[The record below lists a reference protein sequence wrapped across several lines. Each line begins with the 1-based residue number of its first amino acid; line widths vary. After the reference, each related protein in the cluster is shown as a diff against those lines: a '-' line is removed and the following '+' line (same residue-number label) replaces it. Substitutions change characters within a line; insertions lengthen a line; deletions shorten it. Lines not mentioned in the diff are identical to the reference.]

1 MKERFAQRRWES
13 VISVTTFRPEHQLDS
28 ISLWPY
34 LPTFQRLAL
43 ALAIGMF
50 AGLEREHRG
59 KEAGLRTFAFIALI
73 GCVGALIGADFAL
86 MSVALTGVLIVLL
99 NVQTIRAG
107 EGTELT
113 TSAALLLTALAGVLA
128 GEGHTL
134 TPTALAVATAA
145 LLAWKQPLHKFSLG
159 LTDSELRSAILL
171 AILAFVV
178 YPVLPRGF
186 VDRWDL
192 LDLKAAWLIVM
203 LIAGIGFINY
213 VLLKMYGAKGVALAG
228 FLGGIVNSTV
238 TVTEMATRDRDSGGA
253 LTSVA
258 YAGILLATVA
268 SVLRNAVLLILLAP
282 ATLVA
287 GVFAYALMICAGLA
301 LLFMRYWSVRATE
314 APGPNHPAIPITSP
328 FSITSAIKYGL
339 VFLALQVTGILGQRL
354 LGHAGFYFVSI
365 IGGIAS
371 SASAVASAA
380 LLAAH
385 GTITPSVAAV
395 GAVLATS
402 VSVLSN
408 VVIAARVSRDTS
420 LKKHL
425 TLEMTMLA
433 LLGIVGVVVQS
444 AFASFT
450 TPR

>member
-1 MKERFAQRRWES
+1 
-13 VISVTTFRPEHQLDS
+13 LDS

-43 ALAIGMF
+43 ALAIGLF

-59 KEAGLRTFAFIALI
+59 KEAGLRTFAFVALI
-73 GCVGALIGADFAL
+73 GCVGALLGESFAL
-86 MSVALTGVLIVLL
+86 LSVALTGVLVVLL
-99 NVQTIRAG
+99 NMQTIRAG

-113 TSAALLLTALAGVLA
+113 TSTALLLTALAGVLA

-134 TPTALAVATAA
+134 TPTALAVVTAA

-186 VDRWDL
+186 IDRWDL
-192 LDLKAAWLIVM
+192 VDLRAAWVIVM
-203 LIAGIGFINY
+203 LIAGIGFVNY
-213 VLLKMYGAKGVALAG
+213 ILLKMYGAKGVAFAG

-253 LTSVA
+253 LTDIA

-268 SVLRNAVLLILLAP
+268 SILRNAVLLVLLAP
-282 ATLVA
+282 AALVSGILAFSLMIGA
-287 GVFAYALMICAGLA
+287 GVV
-301 LLFMRYWSVRATE
+301 LLVLRYRSVRASE
-314 APGPNHPAIPITSP
+314 APDPNQSIIPLSSP

-339 VFLALQVTGILGQRL
+339 VFLAIQVTGILGQRL
-354 LGHAGFYFVSI
+354 LGHAGFYFISI
-365 IGGIAS
+365 VGGVVS

-385 GTITPSVAAV
+385 GTITPSVAAI
-395 GAVLATS
+395 GAVLATA
-402 VSVLSN
+402 VSVLVN
-408 VVIAARVSRDTS
+408 VLFAARVSGDTG

-425 TLEMTMLA
+425 TITMSSLA
-433 LLGIVGVVVQS
+433 VLGILGVIVQD
-444 AFASFT
+444 AFVSLMV
-450 TPR
+450 RL

>member
-1 MKERFAQRRWES
+1 VE
-13 VISVTTFRPEHQLDS
+13 S

-43 ALAIGMF
+43 ALAIGLF

-59 KEAGLRTFAFIALI
+59 KEAGLRTFAFVALI
-73 GCVGALIGADFAL
+73 GCVGALLGQSFAL
-86 MSVALTGVLIVLL
+86 LSVALTGVLVVLL
-99 NVQTIRAG
+99 NMQTIRAG
-107 EGTELT
+107 EGAELT
-113 TSAALLLTALAGVLA
+113 TSTALLLTALAGVLA

-134 TPTALAVATAA
+134 TPTALAVVTAA

-178 YPVLPRGF
+178 YPVLPHGF
-186 VDRWDL
+186 VDPWDL
-192 LDLKAAWLIVM
+192 VDLRAAWIIVM

-213 VLLKMYGAKGVALAG
+213 ILLKMYGAKGVAFAG

-253 LTSVA
+253 LTDIA

-268 SVLRNAVLLILLAP
+268 SILRNAVLLVLLAP
-282 ATLVA
+282 AALVSGVVAFTLMISA
-287 GVFAYALMICAGLA
+287 GVV
-301 LLFMRYWSVRATE
+301 LLVLRYRSVRASE
-314 APGPNHPAIPITSP
+314 VPGVMQRVIPLSSP

-365 IGGIAS
+365 VGGVAS

-385 GTITPSVAAV
+385 GTITPSGAAI
-395 GAVLATS
+395 GAVLATA
-402 VSVLSN
+402 VSVLAN
-408 VVIAARVSRDTS
+408 VVFAARVSRDTG
-420 LKKHL
+420 LRKHL
-425 TLEMTMLA
+425 TLTMTVLA
-433 LLGIVGVVVQS
+433 VLGIVGAVVQNVFVS
-444 AFASFT
+444 LT
-450 TPR
+450 THS

>member
-1 MKERFAQRRWES
+1 M
-13 VISVTTFRPEHQLDS
+13 DS

-43 ALAIGMF
+43 ALAIGLF

-59 KEAGLRTFAFIALI
+59 KEAGLRTFALIALI
-73 GCVGALIGADFAL
+73 GCVGALLGESFAL
-86 MSVALTGVLIVLL
+86 VSVGLTGVLVVLL

-107 EGTELT
+107 EGAELT

-134 TPTALAVATAA
+134 TPTAIAVITAA

-192 LDLKAAWLIVM
+192 LDLRAAWVIVM
-203 LIAGIGFINY
+203 LIAGIGFVNY
-213 VLLKMYGAKGVALAG
+213 ILLKMYGAKGVAFAG

-238 TVTEMATRDRDSGGA
+238 TVTELATRDRDSGGA
-253 LTSVA
+253 LTGIA

-268 SVLRNAVLLILLAP
+268 SILRNAILLVLLAP
-282 ATLVA
+282 AALVSGILA
-287 GVFAYALMICAGLA
+287 FALMIGAGIV
-301 LLFMRYWSVRATE
+301 LLVLRYRSVRASE
-314 APGPNHPAIPITSP
+314 APGPNQSIIPLSSP

-339 VFLALQVTGILGQRL
+339 VFLAIQVAGILGQRL
-354 LGHAGFYFVSI
+354 LGHAGFYFISI
-365 IGGIAS
+365 VGGVVS

-385 GTITPSVAAV
+385 GTITPSVAAI
-395 GAVLATS
+395 GAVLTTA
-402 VSVLSN
+402 VSVLVN
-408 VVIAARVSRDTS
+408 VLFAVRVSRDTD
-420 LKKHL
+420 LKKHVTL
-425 TLEMTMLA
+425 TMTSLA
-433 LLGIVGVVVQS
+433 ALGILGVIVQD
-444 AFASFT
+444 AFVSLMT
-450 TPR
+450 RL

>member
-1 MKERFAQRRWES
+1 
-13 VISVTTFRPEHQLDS
+13 LDS

-43 ALAIGMF
+43 ALAIGLF

-59 KEAGLRTFAFIALI
+59 KEAGLRTFAFVALI
-73 GCVGALIGADFAL
+73 GCVGALLGESFAL
-86 MSVALTGVLIVLL
+86 LSVALTGVLVVLL
-99 NVQTIRAG
+99 NMQTIRAG

-113 TSAALLLTALAGVLA
+113 TSTALLLTALAGVLA

-134 TPTALAVATAA
+134 TPTALAVVTAA

-186 VDRWDL
+186 IDRWDL
-192 LDLKAAWLIVM
+192 VDLRAAWVIVM
-203 LIAGIGFINY
+203 LIAGIGFVNY
-213 VLLKMYGAKGVALAG
+213 ILLKMYGAKGVAFAG

-253 LTSVA
+253 LTDIA

-268 SVLRNAVLLILLAP
+268 SILRNAVLLVLLAP
-282 ATLVA
+282 AALVSGILAFSLMVGA
-287 GVFAYALMICAGLA
+287 GVV
-301 LLFMRYWSVRATE
+301 LLVLRYRSVRASE
-314 APGPNHPAIPITSP
+314 APDPNQSIIPLSSP

-339 VFLALQVTGILGQRL
+339 VFLAIQVTGILGQRL
-354 LGHAGFYFVSI
+354 LGHAGFYFISI
-365 IGGIAS
+365 VGGVVS
-371 SASAVASAA
+371 SASAVGSAA

-385 GTITPSVAAV
+385 GTITPSVAAI
-395 GAVLATS
+395 GAVLATA
-402 VSVLSN
+402 VSVLVN
-408 VVIAARVSRDTS
+408 VLFAARVSGDTG

-425 TLEMTMLA
+425 TITMSSLA
-433 LLGIVGVVVQS
+433 ALGILGVIVQD
-444 AFASFT
+444 AFVSLMV
-450 TPR
+450 RL

>member
-1 MKERFAQRRWES
+1 
-13 VISVTTFRPEHQLDS
+13 LDS

-43 ALAIGMF
+43 ALAIGLF

-73 GCVGALIGADFAL
+73 GCVGALVGESFAL
-86 MSVALTGVLIVLL
+86 LSVALTGVLIVLL

-134 TPTALAVATAA
+134 TPTALAVITAA

-186 VDRWDL
+186 VDRWELVDL
-192 LDLKAAWLIVM
+192 RAAWIIVM

-213 VLLKMYGAKGVALAG
+213 ILLKLYGAKGVAFAG

-238 TVTEMATRDRDSGGA
+238 TVTEMATRDRDAGGA

-268 SVLRNAVLLILLAP
+268 SVLRNAILLILLAP
-282 ATLVA
+282 AALMA
-287 GVFAYALMICAGLA
+287 GVLAFALMVGAGIA
-301 LLFMRYWSVRATE
+301 LLIMRYRSVRASE
-314 APGPNHPAIPITSP
+314 APGANQSIIPLSSP

-365 IGGIAS
+365 IGGVAS

-385 GTITPSVAAV
+385 GTITPSVAAI
-395 GAVLATS
+395 GAVLATA
-402 VSVLSN
+402 VSVLVN
-408 VVIAARVSRDTS
+408 VAIAARVSRDTG

-425 TLEMTMLA
+425 TLTMSALA
-433 LLGIVGVVVQS
+433 VLGVVGVIVQS
-444 AFASFT
+444 GFASLMA
-450 TPR
+450 RL

>member
-1 MKERFAQRRWES
+1 M
-13 VISVTTFRPEHQLDS
+13 DS

-43 ALAIGMF
+43 ALAIGLF
-50 AGLEREHRG
+50 SGLEREHRG
-59 KEAGLRTFAFIALI
+59 KEAGLRTFAFVALI
-73 GCVGALIGADFAL
+73 GCVGALLGQSFAL
-86 MSVALTGVLIVLL
+86 LSVALTGVLIVLL
-99 NVQTIRAG
+99 NVHTIRAD

-128 GEGHTL
+128 GQGDTL

-186 VDRWDL
+186 IDRWDL
-192 LDLKAAWLIVM
+192 VDLRAAWIIVM
-203 LIAGIGFINY
+203 LIAGIGFVNY
-213 VLLKMYGAKGVALAG
+213 ILLKLYGEKGVAFAG
-228 FLGGIVNSTV
+228 FLGGLVNSTV

-253 LTSVA
+253 LAGVA

-268 SVLRNAVLLILLAP
+268 SILRNAVLLALLAP
-282 ATLVA
+282 AALVSGMLA
-287 GVFAYALMICAGLA
+287 FALMITAGVA
-301 LLFMRYWSVRATE
+301 LLILRYRSVRASE
-314 APGPNHPAIPITSP
+314 EPGPNHPIIPLSSP

-339 VFLALQVTGILGQRL
+339 VFLALQITGVLGQRF

-365 IGGIAS
+365 VGGIAS

-385 GTITPSVAAV
+385 GAVTPSVAAI
-395 GAVLATS
+395 GAILATA
-402 VSVLSN
+402 VSVLVN
-408 VVIAARVSRDTS
+408 IQFVARISRDTG
-420 LKKHL
+420 LARHL
-425 TLEMTMLA
+425 TFTMSALA
-433 LLGIVGVVVQS
+433 VLGIAGVIMQG
-444 AFASFT
+444 AFVSLMT
-450 TPR
+450 HL